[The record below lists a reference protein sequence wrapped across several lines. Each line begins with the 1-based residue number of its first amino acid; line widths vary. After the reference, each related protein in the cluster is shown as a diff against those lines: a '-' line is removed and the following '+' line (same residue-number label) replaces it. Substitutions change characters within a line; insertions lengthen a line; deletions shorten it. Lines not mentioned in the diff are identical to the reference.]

1 MEAMKQAAIKAYVV
15 VQIMRSMSNPDK
27 FYEIRFSHK
36 DQLHYCTCP
45 AWKFQSVKKDQP
57 RTCKHLKAM
66 GFELHQLVGTKQ
78 QVGAS
83 AV

>member
-1 MEAMKQAAIKAYVV
+1 MAPATKKTAYIV
-15 VQIMRSMSNPDK
+15 VQVARSQSNPDK

-45 AWKFQSVKKDQP
+45 AWKFQSVKQDQP

-66 GFELHQLVGTKQ
+66 GFELHQLVGKKANK
-78 QVGAS
+78 VGAS
-83 AV
+83 V